1 MIRSC
6 QIGNYQQQLSK
17 ILELMG
23 THTHSINI
31 RQRLMK
37 HVTVYSRSGCH
48 LCEIAIDRINSVKKD
63 YEFSLEIF
71 LIDNNNELEKEF
83 GEQVP
88 VIMIDNTI
96 HDYWRVD
103 LERFTKAIKS

>member
-37 HVTVYSRSGCH
+37 NVTVYSRSGCH

-63 YEFSLEIF
+63 YEFNLEVL
-71 LIDNNNELEKEF
+71 LIDDNSELEKEF

-88 VIMIDNTI
+88 VIMIDSSI

-103 LERFTKAIKS
+103 LERFTKAINS